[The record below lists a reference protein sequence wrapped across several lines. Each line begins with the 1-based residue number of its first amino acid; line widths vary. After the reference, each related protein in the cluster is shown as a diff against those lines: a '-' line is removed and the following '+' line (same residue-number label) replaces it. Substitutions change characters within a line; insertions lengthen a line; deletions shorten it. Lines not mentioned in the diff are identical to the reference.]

1 MSTRII
7 FIVII
12 FSILSI
18 YMSKRIAFFIII
30 VFPNIFLLYV

>member
-18 YMSKRIAFFIII
+18 YMSKRIAFIII
-30 VFPNIFLLYV
+30 IFPNIFLSYV